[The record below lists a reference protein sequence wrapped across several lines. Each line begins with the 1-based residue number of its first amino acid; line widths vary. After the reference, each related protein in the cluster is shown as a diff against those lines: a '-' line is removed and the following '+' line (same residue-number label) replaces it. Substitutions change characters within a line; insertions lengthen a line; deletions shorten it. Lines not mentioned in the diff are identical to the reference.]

1 MRAVKFIRAHLMY
14 QPGEIAGFEDGVAD
28 GLIAGGI
35 ARDPAQTVE
44 TEEATP
50 DVVAPAG
57 GASADPAAGGDGEPK
72 GEVVTDPAA
81 GGDGEPKGEGV
92 ADAEPKAPAAK
103 KPAGA
108 KGKAGGA

>member
-1 MRAVKFIRAHLMY
+1 MKAVKFNRAHLMY
-14 QPGEIAGFEDGVAD
+14 QPGETAGFEDGVAD
-28 GLIAGGI
+28 DLIAQGI

-57 GASADPAAGGDGEPK
+57 GAA
-72 GEVVTDPAA
+72 TDPAA
-81 GGDGEPKGEGV
+81 GGDGEPKGEGA

-103 KPAGA
+103 KSAGA